1 MNPSPNAGSHPG
13 VSPSGAGLRGR
24 CPRCGKGKLFAGY
37 LTARES
43 CSECGLDYGFI
54 DAGDG
59 PAVFIILIVGF
70 LVVGLAL
77 LVEFAIHPPYWV
89 HMVVWIPLVLV
100 LSFGML
106 RPLKGWFIGQQFR
119 HKAAEGRLADD

>member
-1 MNPSPNAGSHPG
+1 MNPSSSAGSYPG
-13 VSPSGAGLRGR
+13 VSASGAGFRGR

-37 LTARES
+37 LTTRDS
-43 CSECGLDYGFI
+43 CSECGLDYGFT

-77 LVEFAIHPPYWV
+77 VVEFAVHPPYWV
-89 HMVVWIPLVLV
+89 HMVVWIPLVLI

-119 HKAAEGRLADD
+119 HKAAEGRLADE